1 MRRIGRIAVF
11 LAAAAV
17 SGGLWGGF
25 RGTELFAAEVDLNVS
40 LSNPYLIA
48 GRQQDVYLKVGLTG
62 FELEDGR
69 ERPPANV
76 SIVLDKSG
84 SMEGEKL
91 VRAKEAALL
100 AVDMLEDRD
109 IVSIVTYSDTVSV
122 LVPATRVS
130 ERNYIRRRIE
140 SIFAGGSTALFAGV
154 SKGAD
159 EVSKFLE
166 RNRVNRV
173 ILLSDGL
180 ANVGPDSPM
189 ALGSLGESLKRAGI
203 SVSTIGLGL
212 GYNEDLMVALAGR
225 SDGNHAFVENYRD
238 LTRIFQYEFRDILS
252 VVAQDV
258 EIEIICDERIV
269 PRRILGRNAEIIG
282 NKVYTSLSQLYS
294 NQEKYLLIELDVPP
308 FQEGM
313 QIDAARVRVNYDNM
327 GTYRSETV
335 NGSAAVSFTRSKQVV
350 DDAKDR
356 ETLVEAVKQIAT
368 ERSEEAISLRD
379 KGQVEEAQRLLK
391 ESSEYLLEEA
401 EELESTQLQ
410 GLGQSIQM
418 DAAVI
423 EDDAEW
429 NSNRKRM
436 KKESYE
442 VQNQQSY

>member
-1 MRRIGRIAVF
+1 MKKSGFITVF
-11 LAAAAV
+11 FTAAV
-17 SGGLWGGF
+17 LIGSVFG
-25 RGTELFAAEVDLNVS
+25 GTELPAQTVDLKVS
-40 LSNPYLIA
+40 VSNPYLLA
-48 GRQQDVYLKVGLTG
+48 GQRQSVFLKVGLTG
-62 FELEDGR
+62 FELDGR
-69 ERPPANV
+69 VDRPPANV

-100 AVDMLEDRD
+100 AVEMLGDRD
-109 IVSIVTYSDTVSV
+109 IVSVVTYSDTVSV

-130 ERNYIRRRIE
+130 ERSYIRRRIE

-166 RNRVNRV
+166 RNKVNRV

-189 ALGSLGESLKRAGI
+189 ALGSLGESLKRTRI
-203 SVSTIGLGL
+203 SVTTIGLGL
-212 GYNEDLMVALAGR
+212 GYNEDLMVALAER

-238 LTRIFQYEFRDILS
+238 LTRIFQYEFQDILS

-282 NKVYTSLSQLYS
+282 NRVYTTLNQLYS
-294 NQEKYLLIELDVPP
+294 NQEKYLLIELEVPP
-308 FQEGM
+308 FQEGE
-313 QIDAARVRVNYDNM
+313 QIDAARVSIQYDNM
-327 GTYRSETV
+327 GTYKSDYLT
-335 NGSAAVSFTRSKQVV
+335 GAAAVSFTRSKQAV
-350 DDAKDR
+350 DEAKDR
-356 ETLVEAVKQIAT
+356 ETLVDAVKQIAT

-379 KGQVEEAQRLLK
+379 KGQVEEARRVLQAN
-391 ESSEYLLEEA
+391 SEFLQEEA
-401 EELESTQLQ
+401 EELASSVLE
-410 GLGQSIQM
+410 GLSRSIQM
-418 DAAVI
+418 DAAAI

-436 KKESYE
+436 KKETYE